1 MQAES
6 RAMGY
11 SSVITDILTDDFGV
25 QVLQEVQG
33 FIYTEHMKKL
43 HRCEMHVTVAF
54 LTQSVQ
60 IILWRKLILQARLVQ
75 SPLILRETKL
85 QTFFETQHSMLIA
98 VVRMKHL
105 RKQLRILFFSI

>member
-43 HRCEMHVTVAF
+43 HRCEM
-54 LTQSVQ
+54 Q
-60 IILWRKLILQARLVQ
+60 
-75 SPLILRETKL
+75 
-85 QTFFETQHSMLIA
+85 
-98 VVRMKHL
+98 
-105 RKQLRILFFSI
+105 